1 MLSQAS
7 VSRDVLSPT
16 PPGPEGSNGN
26 GLLRVQRVPGAW
38 LIFSTALVPI
48 LSRYQSLHLFVQE
61 TIPRASNLSRQPPM
75 QLAASKPS
83 PPRSEMKS
91 QPVPPKFASAHIT
104 ILVAG
109 KLFDGHLSY
118 LDQLIQ
124 SAHECRL
131 WPLLNLARL
140 EEVDRAALQYLSRGE
155 NREFEIAFCPPEV
168 RARMEGARA
177 AAA

>member
-1 MLSQAS
+1 
-7 VSRDVLSPT
+7 
-16 PPGPEGSNGN
+16 
-26 GLLRVQRVPGAW
+26 
-38 LIFSTALVPI
+38 
-48 LSRYQSLHLFVQE
+48 
-61 TIPRASNLSRQPPM
+61 
-75 QLAASKPS
+75 
-83 PPRSEMKS
+83 MKS
-91 QPVPPKFASAHIT
+91 HPVPPKFASAHIT
-104 ILVAG
+104 IFVAG

-155 NREFEIAFCPPEV
+155 NRDFGIAFCPPDV
-168 RARMEGARA
+168 RSRMEDGRA

>member
-1 MLSQAS
+1 
-7 VSRDVLSPT
+7 
-16 PPGPEGSNGN
+16 
-26 GLLRVQRVPGAW
+26 
-38 LIFSTALVPI
+38 
-48 LSRYQSLHLFVQE
+48 
-61 TIPRASNLSRQPPM
+61 
-75 QLAASKPS
+75 
-83 PPRSEMKS
+83 MKS

-109 KLFDGHLSY
+109 KLFNGHLSY